1 MVYFLYSVAEERGF
15 CFEFDGQKSL
25 ANRAKHGID
34 FVQTQALWL
43 DRDRVES
50 DARSLNE
57 ERFMVVGVIAGRHWS
72 AFFTYR
78 DERIRLI
85 SVRRSRPKEVP
96 PHGAVQGR

>member
-1 MVYFLYSVAEERGF
+1 MVYYLYNLVEERGF
-15 CFEFDGQKSL
+15 YFEFDEQKSL
-25 ANRAKHGID
+25 ANSAKHGID

-43 DRDRVES
+43 DPDRVES

-57 ERFMVVGVIAGRHWS
+57 ERFMIVGVIAGRRWS

-96 PHGAVQGR
+96 PYGAVQGR